1 MGAQHGHLLH
11 FHAHSRVHAMPAH
24 LKVVALVGFV
34 VVVVATPGEHY
45 VAFAAYAGLLALV
58 RMTAHVPWS
67 YLLPRMVVEV
77 PFVIFALLL
86 PFIATGPRIDLG
98 PLTVSEAGLF
108 AALTLLAKATLSV
121 FAALMLAATTGP
133 QDLIAGLHRLRL
145 PGAMVLI
152 LSFMVRY
159 VEVIA
164 GEMQRMRTA
173 RISRGFSERSVRAWP
188 VIARS
193 AGALFIRSYERG
205 ERVHLAML
213 ARGYDGVMPQ
223 PNATATTRAHVLSSL
238 ALPGAAALVLVAAT
252 VLG

>member
-1 MGAQHGHLLH
+1 MGDRHGHLLH
-11 FHAHSRVHAMPAH
+11 FHAHSRVHALPAH

-34 VVVVATPGEHY
+34 VVVVATPGDHY
-45 VAFAAYAGLLALV
+45 AAFVAYAGLLALV
-58 RMTAHVPWS
+58 RMSTDVPWS

-77 PFVIFALLL
+77 PFVVFALLL
-86 PFIATGPRIDLG
+86 PFIATGPRMTLG
-98 PLTVSEAGLF
+98 PLTVSEAGVF
-108 AALTLLAKATLSV
+108 AAWTLLAKATLSV
-121 FAALMLAATTGP
+121 FAALMLAATSEA

-145 PGAMVLI
+145 PAAMVLI

-159 VEVIA
+159 VDVIA

-205 ERVHLAML
+205 ERVHLAMV
-213 ARGYDGVMPQ
+213 ARGYDGVLRQ
-223 PNATATTRAHVLSSL
+223 PSASTATRQQLLAAA
-238 ALPGAAALVLVAAT
+238 ALPAAAALVLIMTT
-252 VLG
+252 VLS

>member
-1 MGAQHGHLLH
+1 M
-11 FHAHSRVHAMPAH
+11 HALPAH
-24 LKVVALVGFV
+24 LKVLALLGFV
-34 VVVVATPGEHY
+34 IVVVATAGEHY
-45 VAFAAYAGLLALV
+45 VAFAAYAGLLAIAA
-58 RMTAHVPWS
+58 RTARVPWS

-77 PFVIFALLL
+77 PFVVFAVLL
-86 PFIATGPRIDLG
+86 PFIATGPRMDIG
-98 PLTVSEAGLF
+98 PLTVSEPGLF
-108 AALTLLAKATLSV
+108 AAWTLLAKATLSV
-121 FAALMLAATTGP
+121 FAALLLAATTGP

-164 GEMQRMRTA
+164 GEMQRMHTA
-173 RISRGFSERSVRAWP
+173 RISRGFTERSVRAWP

-223 PNATATTRAHVLSSL
+223 PETAATTRTQILSAL
-238 ALPGAAALVLVAAT
+238 ALPAAAGLVLLT
-252 VLG
+252 VGVLS